1 MASTSSS
8 TTTSLTTPCA
18 TKDFLTQDAPIRGQ
32 NYACV
37 SFVGPEDALQA
48 RDAYMF
54 DRWVDFAFGER
65 LQDMFDM
72 LITRYPKDEDVIKSL
87 KETHAAVI
95 RVPGSPET
103 PSKAFRSF
111 AATPEGMAHARAY
124 EERNEFRT
132 SVRGLKVRGSYD
144 TLAEAQARA
153 AALKAQDN
161 GLYDI
166 YVCQVGCWCPWCPP
180 PEELAAE
187 KAANGV
193 SDDSS
198 PEEYGETALNTLMKE
213 FRAQQIKKDAWF
225 AQRLQ
230 STAAAASAESGAGPS
245 SSNVLDAVE

>member
-1 MASTSSS
+1 MASSSS
-8 TTTSLTTPCA
+8 TSLVTPCA

-95 RVPGSPET
+95 SVEGSPET
-103 PSKAFRSF
+103 PSKAFRSY

-124 EERNEFRT
+124 DERNQFRT

-225 AQRLQ
+225 AQRIQ
-230 STAAAASAESGAGPS
+230 TSPNSAESGAS
-245 SSNVLDAVE
+245 SSKPAANVVDAQE